1 MHKDYYKYPNGN
13 YIVFLHKDIPTFVSR
28 VAHSFFRLCDYE
40 DFNDP
45 VPQIVTFPLFLP
57 R

>member
-28 VAHSFFRLCDYE
+28 VAHSFYGCVIMKISMIQCHR
-40 DFNDP
+40 
-45 VPQIVTFPLFLP
+45 
-57 R
+57 